1 MVDFNFDIR
10 PFFPQPIIRVHMDQV
25 ATPGN
30 RMRIS
35 PRSDAALK
43 LSAII
48 DRMGQLSAVA
58 QGLSRP
64 VTSADRL
71 SSNQTIYLLADT
83 QSKGSRLLVTGL
95 LKVGTK
101 NLYLFDE
108 RGERRK
114 LDQTPAIL
122 DFYVHESRQRHGLG
136 KRLFE
141 NMLAEKCWTPLKC
154 SVDRPSEKF
163 LTFLKKHYGLVR
175 TIPQAN
181 NFVLFE
187 GFFGDADNADSLAMP
202 KLTRSRPLSQI
213 SSLPPLATTS
223 VGMLMGGTN
232 SSTFFNG
239 GSTYLNNQT
248 QITTFGRYGAPR
260 PITSMGEI
268 MRSGNQG

>member
-25 ATPGN
+25 AAPGN
-30 RMRIS
+30 RMRVS
-35 PRSDAALK
+35 PRSDAAIK
-43 LSAII
+43 LSIII
-48 DRMGQLSAVA
+48 DRMGHLSALA

-83 QSKGSRLLVTGL
+83 QPKGGRGVVIGL

-114 LDQTPAIL
+114 QDQTPAIL

-141 NMLAEKCWTPLKC
+141 NMLAEKRWTPLKC
-154 SVDRPSEKF
+154 SVDRPSEKL

-181 NFVLFE
+181 NFVLYE
-187 GFFGDADNADSLAMP
+187 GFFGDAGNSTNNQS
-202 KLTRSRPLSQI
+202 TRSCPMQ
-213 SSLPPLATTS
+213 SLPALASPS
-223 VGMLMGGTN
+223 VGMLMGGA
-232 SSTFFNG
+232 SSHTFFNT
-239 GSTYLNNQT
+239 GSPYHNNQT

-268 MRSGNQG
+268 MRSGNQ